1 MIDKITNRFI
11 FGVSIV
17 VLVLVVV
24 LLTPAAAFAENE
36 IVSVFSVRGDVK
48 VVQKGAN
55 QGVKCEKEMILH
67 AGDWIKTGT
76 DSSVTIAFDKEA
88 DNVITIE
95 EKSLIVLRLDGYF
108 KVQLLRGEILA
119 ILENVSHDEKFRVLT
134 PSVVTES
141 LNSGWGATSDGA
153 YTNVVVFDNKVF
165 VCGINP
171 EGEIENKKYWIEEG
185 EQRKTLTFEDPGEL
199 ESLSENAVL
208 WFEKQVMAHH
218 LAKIEEKGSREQDLD
233 MELLGAEIDY
243 GNGETE
249 ETASASADKTDLL
262 EYLYKQRLKYKAKRR

>member
-1 MIDKITNRFI
+1 MGSEMCIRDRLK
-11 FGVSIV
+11 
-17 VLVLVVV
+17 
-24 LLTPAAAFAENE
+24 
-36 IVSVFSVRGDVK
+36 D
-48 VVQKGAN
+48 AN

-88 DNVITIE
+88 SNVITIE

-119 ILENVSHDEKFRVLT
+119 ILENVSRDEKFRVLT
-134 PSVVTES
+134 PSIVTES

-153 YTNVVVFDNKVF
+153 YTNVMVFDNKVF

-185 EQRKTLTFEDPGEL
+185 EQRKTLMFKDPGEL
-199 ESLSENAVL
+199 ESLSGNAVS
-208 WFEKQVMAHH
+208 WFKEQVMAHH
-218 LAKIEEKGSREQDLD
+218 LARIEEKESCEQNIDT
-233 MELLGAEIDY
+233 EILGAEIDY
-243 GNGETE
+243 GNGQTDETR
-249 ETASASADKTDLL
+249 SASADKTDLL
-262 EYLYKQRLKYKAKRR
+262 EYLYKQRLKYKSKRR

>member
-1 MIDKITNRFI
+1 MTGKITNRFI
-11 FGVSIV
+11 FEASIT
-17 VLVLVVV
+17 VLILAVV
-24 LLTPAAAFAENE
+24 LLAPAAAFAEDE

-48 VVQKGAN
+48 VVQKDAN

-76 DSSVTIAFDKEA
+76 DSSVTVAFDKEA
-88 DNVITIE
+88 SNVITIE
-95 EKSLIVLRLDGYF
+95 EKSLVVLRLDGYF

-119 ILENVSHDEKFRVLT
+119 ILENVSRDEKFRVLT

-185 EQRKTLTFEDPGEL
+185 EQRKTLMFKDPGEL
-199 ESLSENAVL
+199 ESLSGNAVS
-208 WFEKQVMAHH
+208 WFKEQVMAHH
-218 LAKIEEKGSREQDLD
+218 LARIEEKESCEQNIDT
-233 MELLGAEIDY
+233 EILGAEIDY
-243 GNGETE
+243 GNGQTDETR
-249 ETASASADKTDLL
+249 SASADKTDLL
-262 EYLYKQRLKYKAKRR
+262 EYLYKQRLKYKSKRR

>member
-1 MIDKITNRFI
+1 MTGKITNRFI
-11 FGVSIV
+11 FEASITVLILAGV
-17 VLVLVVV
+17 LFT
-24 LLTPAAAFAENE
+24 TPPAFAEDE

-48 VVQKGAN
+48 VVLKDAN

-88 DNVITIE
+88 SNVITIE
-95 EKSLIVLRLDGYF
+95 EKSLVVLRLDGYF

-185 EQRKTLTFEDPGEL
+185 EQRKTLMFKDPGEL
-199 ESLSENAVL
+199 ESLSGNAVP
-208 WFEKQVMAHH
+208 WFKEQVMAHH
-218 LAKIEEKGSREQDLD
+218 LAKIEEKESREQNLD
-233 MELLGAEIDY
+233 TEILGAEIDY
-243 GNGETE
+243 DNGQTDETG
-249 ETASASADKTDLL
+249 SASADKTDLL
-262 EYLYKQRLKYKAKRR
+262 EYLYKQRLKYKSKRR